1 MKRVRR
7 WTMGLVLLC
16 GIVGLAGVYRAGS
29 LLIAP
34 APSTVDPVPD
44 DLPLAEVRFD
54 SRSDSTLSGWLIS
67 SSSSCAAVV
76 LMHGIR
82 ANRRSMLGRARFLFE
97 AGYDVLLFD
106 FQAHGESSG
115 EQITFGYLEKLDAE
129 AAVAYM
135 KAVRPNARVAVIG
148 TSLGGVAAIL
158 SAPNLDADAVIVE
171 AVYPT
176 IERAA
181 QNRLSLQ
188 FGVLAELLAPAL
200 LIQMNARLG
209 FGPEE
214 LRPIDHIASLGAPV
228 FVIAGSDDQRTLAAE
243 SRALF
248 GQARDPKEF
257 WLIEGAGHTDFHRY
271 AGADYVTRALSFLRQ
286 HLACSS
292 D

>member
-1 MKRVRR
+1 
-7 WTMGLVLLC
+7 
-16 GIVGLAGVYRAGS
+16 
-29 LLIAP
+29 
-34 APSTVDPVPD
+34 
-44 DLPLAEVRFD
+44 
-54 SRSDSTLSGWLIS
+54 
-67 SSSSCAAVV
+67 
-76 LMHGIR
+76 
-82 ANRRSMLGRARFLFE
+82 MLGRARFLFE

-176 IERAA
+176 IERTV
-181 QNRLSLQ
+181 QNRLSLK
-188 FGVLAELLAPAL
+188 FGVLAELLAPDL

-214 LRPIDHIASLGAPV
+214 LRK
-228 FVIAGSDDQRTLAAE
+228 
-243 SRALF
+243 F
-248 GQARDPKEF
+248 GQTP
-257 WLIEGAGHTDFHRY
+257 
-271 AGADYVTRALSFLRQ
+271 
-286 HLACSS
+286 
-292 D
+292 